1 MRAFLFRAVIIFS
14 IFFLN
19 AGCAGKSLRS
29 DERPISAK
37 SSLAVS
43 AEKNSIDLIPDRMM
57 VWKAYLGLEVS
68 DVGSVINKITALTVQ
83 SGGYIES
90 KSESTEKTADL
101 RLRIP
106 VQKFKEMI
114 GSLESLGTVDFRRI
128 NREDVT
134 EQYIDVEARLKNKI
148 ALRDRLK
155 QLLEKASNVK
165 DILSIESELSRVQSD
180 IDSMEG
186 KIKSLKGQ
194 VDLATLDVSLK
205 RKPIL
210 GPLGYIFKG
219 LWWGVKKLFV
229 VRD

>member
-1 MRAFLFRAVIIFS
+1 MRVFHLTVVIILS

-19 AGCAGKSLRS
+19 AGCAEIAPRRYES
-29 DERPISAK
+29 PISPNA
-37 SSLAVS
+37 SLAAS
-43 AEKNSIDLIPDRMM
+43 AEKNDVDFRPDRMLI
-57 VWKAYLGLEVS
+57 WKASLGLEVT
-68 DVGSVINKITALTVQ
+68 DVKGVINKITALTDQ
-83 SGGYIES
+83 NGGYIES
-90 KSESTEKTADL
+90 KSESAEEGADL

-106 VQKFKEMI
+106 VQKFKQMI
-114 GSLESLGTVDFRRI
+114 GSLESLGTVNSRSI
-128 NREDVT
+128 HGEDVT

-148 ALRDRLK
+148 VLRDRLK
-155 QLLEKASNVK
+155 QLLDKAKDVK
-165 DILSIESELSRVQSD
+165 DILSIESELSRVQGD

-229 VRD
+229 IRD